1 MRAINSNAKTYILCL
16 IIIMSLSG
24 YVIPGAV
31 DSSAKLSD
39 EDLFID
45 NNQSLSKL
53 SMQAGN
59 DGGDSFLHHYGPW
72 IIAAAAGTSL
82 FAADKDI
89 KKFSQRRSLHSKLVN
104 NLFQPVHD
112 IGQGWEYGIAI
123 PFVIHGLIY
132 KKNRSMAIAG
142 ELMAGLAAEAIIT
155 EAFKISFGRLRPDQ
169 SDSPLKFFKGGRSF
183 FSGDVST
190 AFTFST
196 IMAKNYPRQNLGF
209 IGIHHD
215 VPLAP
220 IFVYLA
226 GGLVCLQRLYS
237 NEHWSSDV
245 YFGAL
250 DGYAVGSI
258 VYHYGN
264 KMHLKGF
271 TILPGRPPLM
281 TLCFGLK

>member
-1 MRAINSNAKTYILCL
+1 
-16 IIIMSLSG
+16 
-24 YVIPGAV
+24 
-31 DSSAKLSD
+31 
-39 EDLFID
+39 
-45 NNQSLSKL
+45 
-53 SMQAGN
+53 
-59 DGGDSFLHHYGPW
+59 
-72 IIAAAAGTSL
+72 
-82 FAADKDI
+82 
-89 KKFSQRRSLHSKLVN
+89 
-104 NLFQPVHD
+104 
-112 IGQGWEYGIAI
+112 
-123 PFVIHGLIY
+123 
-132 KKNRSMAIAG
+132 MAIAG

-281 TLCFGLK
+281 TLCFGLKWYYKLPHNHISADLEDRLYCSRECGTSEGDSPLTYLVRGILNSAFGVIRYHQYPNIAIISHSC